1 MVPLLSA
8 AQLTT
13 PAALPVAAPFDVLL
27 PDGLVRGRVLSCD
40 GDAALTIALGV
51 LGAAT
56 HDGSW
61 LAVVGVPDLGI
72 AAARDAGVALNR
84 LVFVSTPRDT
94 RRWAATMA
102 TVIEGFDLVL
112 AAVPDGVAAADT
124 RRLRSR
130 LQVRRGVLVTLGA
143 WIDPADVSCSTTTTR
158 WNGAQHG
165 AGHLRE
171 RHVRVRVAG
180 RRVPV
185 GSTHDL
191 VVT

>member
-8 AQLTT
+8 SQLAA
-13 PAALPVAAPFDVLL
+13 PAALPVAAPFDALL

-40 GDAALTIALGV
+40 GDAALTVALGV

-84 LVFVSTPRDT
+84 LVFVTAPPDT

-112 AAVPDGVAAADT
+112 AAVPERVTDADM

-130 LQVRRGVLVTLGA
+130 LQVRRGVLVALGA
-143 WIDPADVSCSTTTTR
+143 CGDPPDVSCSTTTLR
-158 WNGAQHG
+158 WNGAHHG

-171 RHVRVRVAG
+171 RLVRVRVAG

-185 GSTHDL
+185 GATHDL
-191 VVT
+191 VVA